1 MHVRKVSRPFLDQGA
16 GLMQVQYAT
25 LTTFTTHYTRYTLYT
40 VYYLL
45 CIASSGPRRAGPTGA
60 GLGACM
66 GLSTLSLCRNAVGDR
81 GAEAIAAGM
90 RSHSAGLFYLSI
102 YSIYLSCPFSLSP
115 FCVHSH
121 PFDTHLTHGDFLPQL
136 SRVGSSPT
144 PG

>member
-1 MHVRKVSRPFLDQGA
+1 
-16 GLMQVQYAT
+16 MQVQYAT
-25 LTTFTTHYTRYTLYT
+25 LTTFPTHYTRYTLYT

-45 CIASSGPRRAGPTGA
+45 CIALSGPRRAGPTGA

-102 YSIYLSCPFSLSP
+102 YSIYLSCPIAFCWSILSIYLFYLSIVSFLTQSFLCSLS
-115 FCVHSH
+115 SI
-121 PFDTHLTHGDFLPQL
+121 
-136 SRVGSSPT
+136 
-144 PG
+144 